1 MIGATGKRIFF
12 RLLPV
17 LLLVLATAAWFND
30 VQEGGLYVARNLVPP
45 LIIVLLSA
53 LTLILGGGRW
63 TGSGWWMPLGTLG
76 FAIPAIGLSVYLH
89 YAYAVNLD
97 GLFDEGGG
105 QLFRYL
111 PFYTVGAGIIGFA
124 IGSIVGRKV

>member
-1 MIGATGKRIFF
+1 MIAATTKRIFV

-17 LLLVLATAAWFND
+17 MLLVLAAAAWFND

-45 LIIVLLSA
+45 LMIVFLA
-53 LTLILGGGRW
+53 GLTLIRGGGHW
-63 TGSGWWMPLGTLG
+63 TGSGWWLPLGTLG
-76 FAIPAIGLSVYLH
+76 FAVPALGLSAYLH

-111 PFYTVGAGIIGFA
+111 PFYTFGAGSIGFA